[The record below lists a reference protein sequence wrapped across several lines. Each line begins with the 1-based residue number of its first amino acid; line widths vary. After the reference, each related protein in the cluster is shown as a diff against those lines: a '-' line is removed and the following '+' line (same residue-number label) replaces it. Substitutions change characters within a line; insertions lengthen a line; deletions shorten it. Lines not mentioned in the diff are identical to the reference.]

1 MLPCVFLYFFLP
13 FKLSTMEI
21 YLLLLLIAA
30 ALNTGLLILVLTSQG
45 KGGPALKKIDELIL
59 RLDAVANA
67 LEVNFQSN
75 RVELT
80 GLLKDNRS
88 ELASNLERVN
98 NRIEERLS
106 KVVEQAKIDGEAL
119 RNKLDI
125 SFQNFNRIFKESVGE
140 MNNLQ
145 REKFAQLEDKQVKLV
160 ESTEKKLEQMRETV
174 DEKLQKTLNERLGQS
189 FELVGKQLESV
200 QKGLGEMQNLAN
212 DVGGLKR
219 VLTNVKMRGG
229 FGEVQLSMLLE
240 NILAPDQYEANVK
253 VKEGT
258 TEAVEFAIKMPN
270 KEGDRNFVWLA
281 IDAKFPR
288 DTYEYLQNAYDNG
301 DLNLIEESQKNLE
314 STIRKMARS
323 ICEKYIAPPNTTDF
337 AILFLPFEGLYAE
350 VVRNARLLE
359 DIQRECKVVVAG
371 PTTLAVILNSLHMG
385 FRTLAIQKRS
395 SEVWTILAGV
405 KKEFENFGGML
416 EKAQK
421 NIHTASNTL
430 DDVLGKRTRAI
441 QRKLRNVEAIQDS
454 ATEILIQQAAVK
466 DNADDDEE

>member
-1 MLPCVFLYFFLP
+1 
-13 FKLSTMEI
+13 MEI